1 MRYWKKFKTDFL
13 HTKKQFNHFFF
24 LFACKVFWSS
34 NLQIEFS
41 CVEHCMP
48 IAFSRA
54 NSTEGMCCIISRQC
68 WPSSVKYRRL
78 PVVHTRF
85 HTSGICAMCASPHW
99 FDLIFF
105 SFIINSPNESRALI
119 RVDFVLTYLS
129 TIDNKKNPL
138 EIIAQ
143 SIGHWYEEEYHS
155 WLLRVSTETEK
166 KVTHAYRIGAVYYVY
181 TYNLI
186 YRGCGQIS
194 CCLVQGCLLLD
205 IVCQKTKT
213 IRHQYIL
220 NHDIWPWVEVKIVL
234 YSVYRKVTYG
244 VRQRHSSRG
253 VISHE
258 NILIRV
264 YTIVRMYEC
273 TNVRGHG
280 HARRA
285 RRHDFA
291 NITALTSHSST
302 CAMHESSHRIGAS
315 CDKQLSRAGWMCMAT
330 TFALIVTMNDA
341 FIVCAF
347 QFPFH
352 MICVVWW
359 RWWLLI
365 LISVYSMVAGIVC
378 DRWLQWLF

>member
-1 MRYWKKFKTDFL
+1 MCDVRVTSLIWFD
-13 HTKKQFNHFFF
+13 FFF
-24 LFACKVFWSS
+24 FHNKFAKWITCFNQSRFCTYIFINNRQQKKSS
-34 NLQIEFS
+34 WDY
-41 CVEHCMP
+41 
-48 IAFSRA
+48 
-54 NSTEGMCCIISRQC
+54 STVNR
-68 WPSSVKYRRL
+68 
-78 PVVHTRF
+78 T
-85 HTSGICAMCASPHW
+85 
-99 FDLIFF
+99 LIW
-105 SFIINSPNESRALI
+105 R
-119 RVDFVLTYLS
+119 
-129 TIDNKKNPL
+129 
-138 EIIAQ
+138 
-143 SIGHWYEEEYHS
+143 
-155 WLLRVSTETEK
+155 RVSFMITTCEHRNRK

-365 LISVYSMVAGIVC
+365 LISIYSCLAGW
-378 DRWLQWLF
+378 WLALFVTADFSDFSKV